1 MRLIQP
7 LLIFICLLQGVRAA
21 TQTIS
26 LSVKNASI
34 QKVFELI
41 EKQAGVI
48 FFYTV
53 ESLKKARKITM
64 RLTKAWLKEAL
75 ERCFQNQPLIYEVID
90 KTIVVKDKLLTS
102 SQTTPLPIS

>member
-1 MRLIQP
+1 
-7 LLIFICLLQGVRAA
+7 
-21 TQTIS
+21 
-26 LSVKNASI
+26 
-34 QKVFELI
+34 
-41 EKQAGVI
+41 
-48 FFYTV
+48 
-53 ESLKKARKITM
+53 M